1 MRMRDLDDVQQ
12 KFLFLFFEG
21 GDWGIVGPKS
31 GGVLLRA
38 RYGHDKGLAS
48 WEEIYGWWA
57 MRRGLLSGMFNFFGV
72 RSYLVLVSN
81 MRA

>member
-38 RYGHDKGLAS
+38 RYGHDKGLAF
-48 WEEIYGWWA
+48 WEEIYGW
-57 MRRGLLSGMFNFFGV
+57 
-72 RSYLVLVSN
+72 
-81 MRA
+81 